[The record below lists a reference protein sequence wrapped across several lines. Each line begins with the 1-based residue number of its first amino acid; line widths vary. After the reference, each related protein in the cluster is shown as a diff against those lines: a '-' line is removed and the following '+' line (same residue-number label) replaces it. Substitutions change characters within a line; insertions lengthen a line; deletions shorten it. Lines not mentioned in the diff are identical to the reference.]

1 MSPGSSSLVPSA
13 QQKQVPSAPSNSSTS
28 QSALVSSQSHTS
40 LLSSA
45 NLKQAEPLAKAPAS
59 SIRQPAKQQPIES
72 GPMANDNLALMAAPL
87 DQASPIVLAKSASSS
102 SVLSS
107 VSLASGA
114 QIRQHQN
121 LVADRSATG
130 GLGEQQRAVAKLDN
144 STGGQ
149 SNAALLASTRLSE
162 LSETETDD
170 ADKTASAKSGDAFSV
185 EPKDSDPADDV
196 PDLQLLVAVARD
208 PQIQTPKPQ
217 ITELKRLLRHT
228 NSLNEIPEFGI
239 ETENEEELA
248 QLIDQVD
255 VWGLNIFEVHTFS
268 QQHSL
273 TAVMY
278 KIFKVSIR

>member
-1 MSPGSSSLVPSA
+1 
-13 QQKQVPSAPSNSSTS
+13 
-28 QSALVSSQSHTS
+28 
-40 LLSSA
+40 
-45 NLKQAEPLAKAPAS
+45 
-59 SIRQPAKQQPIES
+59 
-72 GPMANDNLALMAAPL
+72 MANDNLAMSAAPL

-121 LVADRSATG
+121 LIADRSAG
-130 GLGEQQRAVAKLDN
+130 ANLGEQQRAKLDN
-144 STGGQ
+144 STGGGQ
-149 SNAALLASTRLSE
+149 TNAALLAGARLSE

-170 ADKTASAKSGDAFSV
+170 ADKTTSAKIRDAAST
-185 EPKDSDPADDV
+185 EPKISDPGDDA
-196 PDLQLLVAVARD
+196 PDLQSSLTAVARD

-248 QLIDQVD
+248 QLIDQID

-278 KIFKVSIR
+278 KIFKVSNRSNYLMMRISLHCSLMINRISKNLGAQPYANFRHLTEETGQLPANIRSALPECSISQ